1 MTVVQN
7 EHTAEAEESALVEQ
21 ARAQNQLAWTQLIRQ
36 HQEPAFRLAYLMVGE
51 ARDAEDVL
59 QEALLRAY
67 LSLDKFDSTRPFRP
81 WLLSIV
87 ANLARNRKRAIG
99 RYWYMIQRWWQ
110 QRDPEAFSQPP
121 TLKHESAALWAA
133 VQQLPSAGQEVIYMR
148 YFLGLSVEET
158 AEALEIK
165 TGTVKSRSSRALTQ
179 LRGIIEREFTELIDE
194 E

>member
-1 MTVVQN
+1 MQK
-7 EHTAEAEESALVEQ
+7 EHTAEAEEAALVAQ
-21 ARAQNQLAWTQLIRQ
+21 ARAQNQLAWTQLIHH
-36 HQEPAFRLAYLMVGE
+36 HQEPAFRLAYLMLGD

-67 LSLDKFDSTRPFRP
+67 LSLDKFDTTRPFRP

-110 QRDPEAFSQPP
+110 QRDPAESEPP
-121 TLKHESAALWAA
+121 PNLNQDSAALWSA

-158 AEALEIK
+158 AAALDIK
-165 TGTVKSRSSRALTQ
+165 AGTVKSRSSRALTQ
-179 LRGIIEREFTELIDE
+179 LRGIIEREFTELID
-194 E
+194 